1 MISGNRS
8 PANHTVRSLAC
19 CLTVVLAS
27 GLAGCGSPIDRMTF
41 FPVKGKVVLADG
53 KPLAA
58 GNVVFVA
65 TESTLTSAANLEN
78 DGTFVV
84 KGSKEGLPA
93 GEYLVRIEVDESETG
108 PSKAK
113 SSRRKGG
120 PVPFPEKYLDED
132 ASGLRVTVKPS
143 PTENNFEFK
152 LTK

>member
-1 MISGNRS
+1 
-8 PANHTVRSLAC
+8 
-19 CLTVVLAS
+19 
-27 GLAGCGSPIDRMTF
+27 MTF
-41 FPVKGKVVLADG
+41 YPVKGKVVLADG
-53 KPLAA
+53 QPLAA

-65 TESTLTSAANLEN
+65 TESTLTAAAKLEN

-84 KGSKEGLPA
+84 KGNKEGLPA

-113 SSRRKGG
+113 STRRKGG

-132 ASGLRVTVKPS
+132 ASGLRVTVKP
-143 PTENNFEFK
+143 PENNFEFK

>member
-1 MISGNRS
+1 MSS
-8 PANHTVRSLAC
+8 
-19 CLTVVLAS
+19 CLCVLPVTRKLAS
-27 GLAGCGSPIDRMTF
+27 FAAGLFCLAALAGCGSPVDRMTF
-41 FPVKGKVVLADG
+41 YPVKGKVVLADG

-65 TESTLTSAANLEN
+65 TESTLTAAAKLES

-84 KGSKEGLPA
+84 KGTKEGLPA

-113 SSRRKGG
+113 ATRRKGG

-132 ASGLRVTVKPS
+132 ASGLKATVKAPG
-143 PTENNFEFK
+143 NNFEFTLK
-152 LTK
+152 K